1 MYIKNATMFIP
12 DNDPDLTPFQ
22 TMGDEVK
29 DDHLDRLYTMAGGLI
44 PCDCGCEVAITK
56 PSLRI
61 VATAADAKRWLGEYR
76 AVEFRAL
83 CPECYTSVTFVWDAS
98 FFSD

>member
-12 DNDPDLTPFQ
+12 DNDPDSMPFQ
-22 TMGDEVK
+22 MMGDEAE

-61 VATAADAKRWLGEYR
+61 CCHGDDEYR
-76 AVEFRAL
+76 AIEFRAL
-83 CPECYTSVTFVWDAS
+83 CPECYTSVDFVWDAS